1 MRLLVGN
8 KSDLDTKRQVSFEE
22 GKEFADSL
30 GIKFIEAS
38 AKNNSNVEKAFMTL
52 AQDIKAKLGTDD
64 TAKN

>member
-1 MRLLVGN
+1 VRLLVGN